1 MISKEFRRK
10 LSNLD
15 AFANLRCPIFES
27 TFILDVSYDAW
38 TPLNATPRGE
48 AGRAGWSARIGDW
61 GICMVLEVK
70 CQYGVERV
78 KRVIQS
84 RATFL
89 FVQLHIFYPACPQ
102 ILLHPF
108 SHSF

>member
-1 MISKEFRRK
+1 M
-10 LSNLD
+10 D
-15 AFANLRCPIFES
+15 AFANLRLTIFES

-38 TPLNATPRGE
+38 TPLNATPGGE

-78 KRVIQS
+78 KRQESKTICSNTSSLRLMPGGQS
-84 RATFL
+84 QHEG
-89 FVQLHIFYPACPQ
+89 VYIIIFEV
-102 ILLHPF
+102 HV
-108 SHSF
+108 